1 MRSSFKPLR
10 RRLAMVAA
18 GVLAGPGL
26 VVFGTFP
33 ATANAAVPPHP
44 AWKSTAPFG
53 LWNNGKFDVYNNEWN
68 TSEAG
73 PQTIWAYSYRHW
85 GVESKQPNTT
95 SVKTYP
101 SVQKNYNNARYTSFR
116 SLRSKF
122 TEAMPSAATNFDAE
136 AAYDLW
142 LNNYKIELMMW
153 VDTHKQV
160 PAGHV
165 VARIHIYGQKFAVW
179 QSGNDMFSFV
189 LSGKQETSGEAH
201 LFSAWRWLVNHGYLS
216 SATTLT
222 QVNFGW
228 EIASTHG
235 VPMDFTLTRY
245 SLATG
250 WKG

>member
-10 RRLAMVAA
+10 RWLAVLTA
-18 GVLAGPGL
+18 GVVAGSGLA
-26 VVFGTFP
+26 VFAAFP
-33 ATANAAVPPHP
+33 APANAAVPPHP
-44 AWKSTAPFG
+44 TWKSSAPFG
-53 LWNNGKFDVYNNEWN
+53 LWNNGSFDVYNNEWN

-85 GVESKQPNTT
+85 GVVSKQANTT

-101 SVQKNYNNARYTSFR
+101 SVQKNYNNAKYTSFR
-116 SLRSKF
+116 SLRSTF
-122 TEAMPSAATNFDAE
+122 AESMPSSGNFDAE

-160 PAGHV
+160 PAGRV

-179 QSGNDMFSFV
+179 QSGHDMFSFV
-189 LSGKQETSGEAH
+189 LSGKRETAGMAH
-201 LFSAWRWLVNHGYLS
+201 LFSAWRWLVNHGFLS
-216 SATTLT
+216 SSTTLT

-228 EIASTHG
+228 EIASTGG
-235 VPMDFTLTRY
+235 VPRDFTLTNY

-250 WKG
+250 WKH